1 MNRKNVSI
9 GLPLALLASLASAAA
24 IFAACQ
30 QYVSPPIA
38 TLNGLNQGVLSD
50 SSAPLVLQFSKP
62 IDFSTLSI
70 KVIKFDP
77 NAQGELADETGDPTV
92 SLDPL
97 FSHDD
102 IDGDKFGTG
111 TLDSTGTT
119 YTIQPKARLPVGP
132 KLAVLIEP
140 GLTDVAH
147 DNTATT
153 TVRKRLLFAYS
164 FTCAGTGTKILA
176 SGDYFFLLDVQNPV
190 GTQIKVFGNLDVD
203 PNTGKFAAQFTFAQR
218 LTDPNRCSP
227 ACQSGNVCET
237 LPGPPT
243 CVVPSTRADST
254 ADWPDFFPNPTPP
267 VGYSFAANGC
277 AEDQTGGATVTFST
291 EPANLVVEQPAVQ
304 INGLVLTAQ
313 FTKNA
318 AGDLIG
324 SGSVEGD
331 NIVLGNSPL
340 GPGTGTTIAQSIAA
354 SVAPPGIPTPTASPD
369 SDF

>member
-1 MNRKNVSI
+1 MNHK
-9 GLPLALLASLASAAA
+9 LLTLGITLTLTSA

-30 QYVSPPIA
+30 QYVSPPVA

-50 SSAPLVLQFSKP
+50 PTAPLVLQFSKP
-62 IDFSTLSI
+62 IDFSTLSV

-77 NAQGELADETGDPTV
+77 NAQGQLPDETGDPTV

-102 IDGDKFGTG
+102 LDGDKFGTG
-111 TLDSTGTT
+111 TLDSTGTI
-119 YTIQPKARLPVGP
+119 YTIAPKARLPVGP

-140 GLTDVAH
+140 GLSDVAH
-147 DNTATT
+147 DDTATT

-164 FTCAGTGTKILA
+164 FTCSGTGTKILT
-176 SGDYFFLLDVQNPV
+176 SGDYFFLLDVENPV

-203 PNTGKFAAQFTFAQR
+203 QNTGKFAAQFTFAQR

-227 ACQSGNVCET
+227 ACTNGNVCET

-267 VGYSFAANGC
+267 VGYSFEANGC
-277 AEDQTGGATVTFST
+277 AEDQSGGGTVTFST
-291 EPANLVVEQPAVQ
+291 EPANMVVEQPAVQ

-318 AGDLIG
+318 AGDLAG
-324 SGSVEGD
+324 SGSVSGD
-331 NIVLGNSPL
+331 NIVLGNAPL

-354 SVAPPGIPTPTASPD
+354 SVAPPGIPTPMTSPD
-369 SDF
+369 ADF